1 MNLYIVRANKT
12 SLLCNQTCNILF
24 GCVLMKADRQQ
35 IEILAFKK
43 PSSIIPVEYKKIL
56 MDLYSQ
62 EISPNFEENIA
73 IRKNIANISF
83 GLLENYVIRIET
95 ARCLILFENVGPTR
109 AIRVE
114 PLVSLS
120 SERTVVVFIILTLE
134 ESFLF

>member
-1 MNLYIVRANKT
+1 ML
-12 SLLCNQTCNILF
+12 
-24 GCVLMKADRQQ
+24 KADRQQ

-73 IRKNIANISF
+73 IRKILPISA
-83 GLLENYVIRIET
+83 LVYWKNRVIRIET
-95 ARCLILFENVGPTR
+95 ARCLILLENVGPTR

-114 PLVSLS
+114 PLVLS
-120 SERTVVVFIILTLE
+120 SNERTVVVFTISTLE
-134 ESFLF
+134 EKFLF